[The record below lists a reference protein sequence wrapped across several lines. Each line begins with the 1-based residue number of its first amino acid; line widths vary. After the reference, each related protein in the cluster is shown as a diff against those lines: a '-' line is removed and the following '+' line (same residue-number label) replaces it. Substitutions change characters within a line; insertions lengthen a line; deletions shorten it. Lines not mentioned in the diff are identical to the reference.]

1 MPPRDLSRAAQHS
14 QHSVSDFVSRQL
26 QIYKPPGAP
35 AGRIDNAV
43 RAIIRQ
49 EGITY
54 GVYRKALAG
63 QPNWLSFLFRII
75 NVCPQLGAVR
85 QAVIQYLHNQQV
97 NRILGLSFDFFVSQ
111 AIQKGIQLP
120 VVVPSAAV
128 LPPFFANPAP
138 NPTGGN
144 NPAPNSPGG
153 NNPPGGNNGGGGNNP
168 PGGNNGGG
176 GNNPPGGNNGAVDGN
191 TPPGAGRN
199 QARRPAGADALPQ
212 PILLQPALGFEPPFN
227 VMVIYVDSDTTA
239 MPEPPE
245 GAFLYPYP

>member
-1 MPPRDLSRAAQHS
+1 MPPRDLSRAAQQS
-14 QHSVSDFVSRQL
+14 QHSVSDFISRQL

-43 RAIIRQ
+43 
-49 EGITY
+49 GYNTP
-54 GVYRKALAG
+54 GG
-63 QPNWLSFLFRII
+63 N
-75 NVCPQLGAVR
+75 NG
-85 QAVIQYLHNQQV
+85 
-97 NRILGLSFDFFVSQ
+97 G
-111 AIQKGIQLP
+111 
-120 VVVPSAAV
+120 
-128 LPPFFANPAP
+128 
-138 NPTGGN
+138 GGN
-144 NPAPNSPGG
+144 NPPGG
-153 NNPPGGNNGGGGNNP
+153 NNGGGGHNAPGGNNGGGGNNP